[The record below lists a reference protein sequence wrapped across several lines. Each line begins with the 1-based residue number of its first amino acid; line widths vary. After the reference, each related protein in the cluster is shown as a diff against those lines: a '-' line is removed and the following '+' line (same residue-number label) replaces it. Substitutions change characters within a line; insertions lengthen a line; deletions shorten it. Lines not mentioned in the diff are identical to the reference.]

1 MVKMENVFD
10 TMAQVLIVKTD
21 GSFAALITMFPT
33 AECSTAAPL
42 GSTSSGWRGRGARW
56 RGWPGTTSPRTG
68 CSPPPTR
75 ARSCVWTSG
84 EEIKSFS
91 YYYITYFPMFQARH
105 EAPVDPGSP
114 HPGSD
119 GPGAVLAVPRLS
131 GHNIAGNIPC
141 HKVLIMSCCLD
152 TMLKWFG

>member
-1 MVKMENVFD
+1 MVIMENVFN
-10 TMAQVLIVKTD
+10 TMAQVLIGKSD

-42 GSTSSGWRGRGARW
+42 ASTSSGWRGRGARW

-75 ARSCVWTSG
+75 DRSSVWTSG

-91 YYYITYFPMFQARH
+91 YSYIILRCFRQDTKPLWTLAAHTQAVTGLALSSQCPGCLVTTSQVTLLVMRSQYCP
-105 EAPVDPGSP
+105 PV
-114 HPGSD
+114 
-119 GPGAVLAVPRLS
+119 
-131 GHNIAGNIPC
+131 NTQC
-141 HKVLIMSCCLD
+141 
-152 TMLKWFG
+152 

>member
-1 MVKMENVFD
+1 MFYR
-10 TMAQVLIVKTD
+10 TAQ
-21 GSFAALITMFPT
+21 FYNITRISITIFPT

-84 EEIKSFS
+84 EEIIKFS
-91 YYYITYFPMFQARH
+91 YPYISIFQARH
-105 EAPVDPGSP
+105 EAPVDPGCP

-119 GPGAVLAVPRLS
+119 RPGAVLAVPRLS
-131 GHNIAGNIPC
+131 GHNIAGTIPC
-141 HKVLIMSCCLD
+141 YKVTIMPCCQD
-152 TMLKWFG
+152 TMLNGFG